1 MTPRGELPTRYR
13 KRYAITVSNADNTKF
28 HRAYRFARPFA
39 RRFTSCSQEVSTIQ
53 VGKEGDVWDG
63 LRASLKEDRGGHHDV
78 RNRSAGILLW
88 NLLNEALRECD
99 HIDESFE
106 VSTSV
111 DCKHIRIGLCNTNS
125 CQHSLLHLNS
135 QHSLTLSLIH
145 PTPGHHRSNAESFR
159 DRREDCQQ
167 GRP

>member
-1 MTPRGELPTRYR
+1 MSCQFDIENGTPSLFPTL
-13 KRYAITVSNADNTKF
+13 TTQNN
-28 HRAYRFARPFA
+28 RAYRFARPFA

-111 DCKHIRIGLCNTNS
+111 DCKHIRIGLCNTYS
-125 CQHSLLHLNS
+125 CQPSLPTLQLATLTHSLS
-135 QHSLTLSLIH
+135 RSSTPPH

>member
-1 MTPRGELPTRYR
+1 MSCQFDIKNGTPSLFPTL
-13 KRYAITVSNADNTKF
+13 TTQNN
-28 HRAYRFARPFA
+28 RAYRFARPFA

-111 DCKHIRIGLCNTNS
+111 DCKHIRIGVTLPT
-125 CQHSLLHLNS
+125 LTPKHLNS